1 MFKTSII
8 LFTRIYKN
16 FIDLNLNLFFCRQKL
31 DNIMPTLPGAED
43 GVRAA
48 RKFLSERLMNPN
60 QLSKKDLN
68 VSLVSSTIN
77 QLGNLFSVFLL
88 RM

>member
-1 MFKTSII
+1 MILII
-8 LFTRIYKN
+8 YRYKILHD
-16 FIDLNLNLFFCRQKL
+16 FVYRQKL

-60 QLSKKDLN
+60 QLSKKENN

-77 QLGNLFSVFLL
+77 QLGK
-88 RM
+88 

>member
-1 MFKTSII
+1 MMYLTI
-8 LFTRIYKN
+8 LTCFYLNN
-16 FIDLNLNLFFCRQKL
+16 FSYRQKI

-77 QLGNLFSVFLL
+77 QLGNLFYIL
-88 RM
+88 